1 MEEILISDR
10 RISSWHP
17 KMKQNIWELSGLFEG
32 DIMEAE
38 PQPERRESQRN
49 AVLDETLRWPD
60 ALVPYY
66 ISSEF
71 GKQKN

>member
-1 MEEILISDR
+1 
-10 RISSWHP
+10 
-17 KMKQNIWELSGLFEG
+17 MKQNIWELSGLFEG

-38 PQPERRESQRN
+38 PEPERRESQRN

-60 ALVPYY
+60 AVVPYY

-71 GKQKN
+71 GK